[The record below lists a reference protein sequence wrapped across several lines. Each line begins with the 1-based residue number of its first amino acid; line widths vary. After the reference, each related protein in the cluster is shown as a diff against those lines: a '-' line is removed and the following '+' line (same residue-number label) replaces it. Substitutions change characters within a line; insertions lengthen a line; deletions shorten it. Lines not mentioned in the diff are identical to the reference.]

1 VRPQRSIVILAPDA
15 VEEECCKAV
24 FRLGGRVVKR
34 LPLIRALVVEGLDRE
49 RCSLLG
55 RHHGVKGIEDDIPVR
70 AIGPA
75 VVARPWRPLSVEQCC
90 GVVPWGVRRVGAP
103 QVWRFTRG
111 EGVTVAILDTGISID
126 HPDLAPRL
134 RGVYNAVGGSD
145 DDHNGHGT
153 HVAGIVAGGG
163 IPGGVYGVAPKAS
176 LLAVKVL
183 GDDGSGRLSDI
194 IDGLDW
200 CVKQGAPV
208 ANLSLGTPV
217 PHPLLKKAVDQAK
230 AAGVLVVAA
239 AGNSGPRPQTLEYP
253 AAYESALA
261 VGACDR
267 SGGVASFSSRGEGLD
282 VVAPGK
288 DIYST
293 WLRGGYRRL
302 DGTSMAAP
310 HVAGVAAL
318 LLAAARFCGGRAD
331 VWLRQAL
338 LQGAEPLRGLLPE
351 DQGKGVI
358 SAPRA
363 LTRALATICSRSRDT
378 DRRSRRSGGELSRG
392 NCFG

>member
-1 VRPQRSIVILAPDA
+1 MRPQRNLVILAPEA
-15 VEEECCKAV
+15 VEEECCRAV
-24 FRLGGRVVKR
+24 VRLGGRVVKR
-34 LPLIRALVVEGLDRE
+34 LSLIRALVVEGLDQE

-55 RHHGVKGIEDDIPVR
+55 RRHGVEGIEDDIPVR
-70 AIGPA
+70 AIGA
-75 VVARPWRPLSVEQCC
+75 VVARPWRPLRVEQCC

-103 QVWRFTRG
+103 QIWRLTRG
-111 EGVTVAILDTGISID
+111 EDVAVAILDTGISFD

-134 RGVYNAVGGSD
+134 RAVYNAVGGSD
-145 DDHNGHGT
+145 EDHNGHGT
-153 HVAGIVAGGG
+153 HVAGIVAGCGV
-163 IPGGVYGVAPKAS
+163 PGGVYGVAPKAS

-200 CVKQGAPV
+200 CVKKGAPI

-217 PHPLLKKAVDQAK
+217 PHPLLKKAVDQAA

-239 AGNSGPRPQTLEYP
+239 AGNSGPSPQTLEYP

-261 VGACDR
+261 VGACDP
-267 SGGVASFSSRGEGLD
+267 SGGVASFSSRGAGLD

-293 WLRGGYRRL
+293 WLRDGYRRL

-318 LLAAARFCGGRAD
+318 LLAAARFSGDRAGA
-331 VWLRQAL
+331 WLREAL
-338 LQGAEPLRGLLPE
+338 LRGAEPLRGLLPE
-351 DQGKGVI
+351 AQGKGVI

-363 LTRALATICSRSRDT
+363 LAQALATICSRSRDT
-378 DRRSRRSGGELSRG
+378 DRRSQRPGGELSRG